1 MTKELKNA
9 IELALQAGRAT
20 PEEARRIRDAVQ
32 ADGPVRDRLLT
43 TRSAADVLDCHP
55 KTVFEYEKR
64 GLIHAI
70 RRSSRHIR
78 WRASEVERLAITGG
92 AE

>member
-20 PEEARRIRDAVQ
+20 PDERRRILDAAQ

-43 TRSAADVLDCHP
+43 TRSAADALQCHP
-55 KTVFEYEKR
+55 KTVFVYEKR
-64 GLIHAI
+64 GLIHAV
-70 RRSSRHIR
+70 RRSCRHIR
-78 WRASEVERLAITGG
+78 WKASEIERLAMTGD
-92 AE
+92 AV

>member
-20 PEEARRIRDAVQ
+20 PEERRRILDAVQ

-43 TRSAADVLDCHP
+43 TKSAADVLQVHP
-55 KTVFEYEKR
+55 KTVFEYERR
-64 GLIHAI
+64 GQLHAV
-70 RRSSRHIR
+70 RRSCRHIR
-78 WRASEVERLAITGG
+78 WKASEVERLAMTGG
-92 AE
+92 AV

>member
-9 IELALQAGRAT
+9 IELALVAGRAT
-20 PEEARRIRDAVQ
+20 PDERRRILDA
-32 ADGPVRDRLLT
+32 AELDSPARDRLLT
-43 TRSAADVLDCHP
+43 TRSAADVLQVHP

-70 RRSSRHIR
+70 RRSTRHIR
-78 WRASEVERLAITGG
+78 WKASEVERLAMTGAG
-92 AE
+92 T

>member
-20 PEEARRIRDAVQ
+20 PEERRRILDA
-32 ADGPVRDRLLT
+32 AESESTARERLLT
-43 TRSAADVLDCHP
+43 TRSAADVLQVHP

-70 RRSSRHIR
+70 RRSTRHIR
-78 WRASEVERLAITGG
+78 WKASEVERLAMTGAG
-92 AE
+92 V

>member
-1 MTKELKNA
+1 MTKELKQA
-9 IELALQAGRAT
+9 VELALQAGRAT
-20 PEEARRIRDAVQ
+20 PEERRRILDAVQ

-43 TRSAADVLDCHP
+43 TKSAADILQCHF
-55 KTVFEYEKR
+55 KTVFQYEKR

-78 WRASEVERLAITGG
+78 WKASEVERLAMTGG
-92 AE
+92 VV